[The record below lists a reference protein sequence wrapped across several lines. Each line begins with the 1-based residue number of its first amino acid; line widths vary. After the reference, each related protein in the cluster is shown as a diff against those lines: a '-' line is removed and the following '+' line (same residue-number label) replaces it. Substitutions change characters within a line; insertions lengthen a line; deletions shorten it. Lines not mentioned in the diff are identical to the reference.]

1 MKPAVEITG
10 NSEYEAGI
18 QIKTFGQ
25 IIWSGGASFIGMQN
39 ETKIHDDR
47 NYQAAGRW
55 IPVGCKTDR
64 EIAFPQYEQNGLQEV
79 FVQ

>member
-25 IIWSGGASFIGMQN
+25 IIWSGGATFIGMQN
-39 ETKIHDDR
+39 ETKIHEDR
-47 NYQAAGRW
+47 NYQAAGR
-55 IPVGCKTDR
+55 
-64 EIAFPQYEQNGLQEV
+64 
-79 FVQ
+79 